1 MDADITVR
9 HNTESKTYDAMLGDR
24 VVGTIVYER
33 RGNRAIF
40 RYTVVEPEFRE
51 LGVGTT
57 LIRAALDDVA
67 ASGLTLTSYCSFIT
81 QFIVDNP
88 SYARLL
94 DPEHPGHPLPY
105 EAARQAH
112 RSGGPA
118 A

>member
-1 MDADITVR
+1 MDEDITVR
-9 HNTESKTYDAMLGDR
+9 HNTESETYDAMLGDR
-24 VVGTIVYER
+24 AVGTIVYER

-51 LGVGTT
+51 RGVGTI

-81 QFIVDNP
+81 QFIADNS
-88 SYARLL
+88 SYAHLL

-105 EAARQAH
+105 EAVRQAH
-112 RSGGPA
+112 ASRGPA